1 MPHPASE
8 VGGDFDGAPAVGV
21 ELRPSAEA
29 ASRARFLK
37 EARMRIA
44 IIGAGHVGQT
54 LGRRW
59 AERGHTI
66 VYGVREPEAPKSKDA
81 ATATGHGAR
90 VATAREA
97 AADAEV
103 VVLATPW
110 EAAHDALRGA
120 DALGGKILVDATNP
134 LGGGVGEGLAVG
146 HTTSGAEQV
155 AGWAPGARVVK
166 AFNTTGWPNMKD
178 PDYAG
183 QPATMLVCGEDEGAN
198 RVVADLAT
206 SIGFEA
212 IDAGPLRIARLL
224 EPLAMLWIHLALVR
238 GMGTGIAFRL
248 LRR

>member
-1 MPHPASE
+1 MPRPASE

-21 ELRPSAEA
+21 ELCPSAEDV
-29 ASRARFLK
+29 SRARFLK

-103 VVLATPW
+103 VVLG
-110 EAAHDALRGA
+110 RMGA
-120 DALGGKILVDATNP
+120 GGAR
-134 LGGGVGEGLAVG
+134 GEGLQHHG
-146 HTTSGAEQV
+146 LAEHEGSRLRR
-155 AGWAPGARVVK
+155 AA
-166 AFNTTGWPNMKD
+166 
-178 PDYAG
+178 
-183 QPATMLVCGEDEGAN
+183 ATMLVCGEDEGAN

-224 EPLAMLWIHLALVR
+224 EPLAMLWIHLALFR